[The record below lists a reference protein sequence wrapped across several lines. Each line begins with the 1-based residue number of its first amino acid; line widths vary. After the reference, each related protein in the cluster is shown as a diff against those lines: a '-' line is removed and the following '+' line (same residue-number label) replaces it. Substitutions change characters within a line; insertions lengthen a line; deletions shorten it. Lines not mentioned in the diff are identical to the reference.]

1 MYARINLNS
10 GCTLQQLR
18 ADIIGLLTGTI
29 TTKDALTSSNT
40 ATSEV
45 VSTLAPEWSFVQDL
59 ANTATRC
66 HFVLSGVDDGG
77 IAKTLGILI
86 TNTSGTL
93 GFLAWACGAW
103 NSATRRPAAINVT
116 DWKLA
121 TAWHTASS
129 FDEGG
134 ASNGVVL
141 SETSETPRAV
151 GAFSGGAFQLQIMS
165 SPGATVIVSHL
176 SATHLVLLDYVN
188 IPRHVSPALAPAEW
202 PFLAV
207 KFCNGSNSAAC
218 LQQFASTTDT
228 QIGLLYGP
236 GSSWVSPASPF
247 STEVGVGVRT
257 WRSNVSVSPG
267 LNNGT
272 SLDLVL
278 PITPVSI
285 RWYPRK
291 NGDAEYRPCPQ
302 VLLPRNN
309 NAAYMIPF
317 ALPLPHLLPGRIAP
331 IGSATVGTVS
341 YLDELTAGSDV
352 YVGTGE
358 NSYMLRKA

>member
-18 ADIIGLLTGTI
+18 ADLIGLLTGTI
-29 TTKDALTSSNT
+29 TTKAGLTSSNT
-40 ATSEV
+40 STSEV
-45 VSTLAPEWSFVQDL
+45 VSTLAPEWTFVQDL
-59 ANTATRC
+59 ENTTTRC

-103 NSATRRPAAINVT
+103 NSANRRPAAIDVT

-121 TAWHTASS
+121 TAFLSASS
-129 FDEGG
+129 LGEGG
-134 ASNGVVL
+134 ASNGIAI
-141 SETSETPRAV
+141 SESTETPKAV
-151 GAFSGGAFQLQIMS
+151 GAFSGGTLQLQIMS

-176 SATHLVLLDYVN
+176 SANHLVLLEYID
-188 IPRHVSPALAPAEW
+188 IPRFVSPALASAEW
-202 PFLAV
+202 PFIAV
-207 KFCNGSNSAAC
+207 SFGRGSNSAVS
-218 LQQFASTTDT
+218 LQSSASATET
-228 QIGLLYGP
+228 QNGLVCGP
-236 GSSWVSPASPF
+236 GTWVVPSAPF
-247 STEVGVGVRT
+247 STELGAGVRM
-257 WRSNVSVSPG
+257 WRSNASVVAGGS
-267 LNNGT
+267 
-272 SLDLVL
+272 SLELSL
-278 PITPVSI
+278 PSITHMI

-291 NGDAEYRPCPQ
+291 DGASEYRPVPQ
-302 VLLPRNN
+302 VLVPRNTG
-309 NAAYMIPF
+309 ASYMIPY

-331 IGSATVGTVS
+331 IGSTNGVTVA

>member
-18 ADIIGLLTGTI
+18 ADLIGLLTGTI
-29 TTKDALTSSNT
+29 TTKAGLASSNT
-40 ATSEV
+40 STSEV
-45 VSTLAPEWSFVQDL
+45 VSTLAPEWAFVQDL
-59 ANTATRC
+59 EDTATRC

-103 NSATRRPAAINVT
+103 NSATRRPAALDVT
-116 DWKLA
+116 GWKIA
-121 TAWHTASS
+121 TAYLAASS
-129 FDEGG
+129 LGEGG
-134 ASNGVVL
+134 ICNGIAI
-141 SETSETPRAV
+141 SEGSETPRDV
-151 GAFSGGAFQLQIMS
+151 GAFSGGTLQLQIMS

-176 SATHLVLLDYVN
+176 SATHSVLLEYMS
-188 IPRHVSPALAPAEW
+188 IPRFVSPALASDEW

-207 KFCNGSNSAAC
+207 SFGRGQNSAVS
-218 LQQFASTTDT
+218 LQSYPNPNDTLNGLICGPSTWAV
-228 QIGLLYGP
+228 P
-236 GSSWVSPASPF
+236 PAPF
-247 STEVGVGVRT
+247 STELGAGVKT
-257 WRSNVSVSPG
+257 WRSGVTVAPG
-267 LNNGT
+267 SGQGY

-278 PITPVSI
+278 APSSHSI

-291 NGDAEYRPCPQ
+291 NGDWEYRPTPQ
-302 VLLPRNN
+302 ALVPRNTN
-309 NAAYMIPF
+309 NFYMIPF

-331 IGSATVGTVS
+331 IGSTTVGVVA